1 MKYFVNSP
9 YTAETLKKEFR
20 ELSKKLHP
28 DTGGNADD
36 FKEMLNEYE
45 ETARNLSGTREH
57 AAQERAAQEARQR
70 AEERRREEEKER
82 REWEAEQ
89 ARQRAEWERQRKEE
103 EERKAKARPL
113 YEARCKKW
121 AHLMEDLGPYYEA
134 EKKAHDSHGWRSP
147 EYKAAESATRAA
159 RRRNLL
165 KMAKTAFPGVK
176 FGLTYDNGW
185 GGGYTIT
192 WTDGPSVQ
200 EFEDATDFDL
210 FVKYWD
216 TFDGMTDCADIEHA
230 MFTDFAEKYNGLS
243 GRVEYKRTISE
254 ANRQK
259 IEEVLIKYRPDL
271 GKNDDEETRARYHCD
286 RWDDIKVSLEPDEL
300 RDIFRLFCADFDAVS
315 DHDKMKYR
323 YTCYSLKTWVSFL
336 ADFFAFKTDDQK
348 KTEKAAGPA
357 EFAPRYGAALRM
369 LHKLT
374 GVTLGEPKEGQEKV
388 VFFYVDDKKKTHLLS
403 ILEAVERLERGEA
416 VAFGTTHTGVDGEIW
431 AWGVYNGGYKTQKA
445 RADKFAAQ
453 GYTIKGAGYLSTHGR
468 VNIDGITPD
477 TAAAIRADLADIER
491 QRAEFEKGE
500 TAKAEKATK
509 KAHKAEKSADPD
521 DTKADTQKPASESE
535 NAADG
540 VDLTKAPAEGL
551 RLEEIPGGVA
561 VVADDWKTTYFNKRY
576 IKAHGAHWNKQAKRW
591 EATDPADVL
600 RLRAWFVADIIEEVN
615 AQMKT
620 AEEIRR
626 EAAEEIRQEAEPSRM
641 ADAETTETTEAPDY
655 SEAENVGNPDDQETA
670 TASEADPEPEPE
682 HKRPAHT
689 FTVEIMTNGGVTAR
703 PFSSEDQSEAA
714 KWMAAKVEELKQTE
728 GAEVLTE
735 KKGRVI
741 YKDAEGYHMLYIYD
755 SNECQSMYWMARHSE
770 RRRILRKV
778 AEKHAARMKAKEE
791 KAAKAQET
799 TANDEQP
806 TATDERPQ
814 ISPIIEALADF
825 FASIAKVAQEAAKYE
840 GVTIR
845 PDTLK
850 LWREEVEKGARVF
863 AEQLASCCACL
874 SSLTPEARQDFD
886 ALGVIFWTLSDQ
898 LRQGTDPAT
907 IAPAVDYARAKLFDL
922 VGRTQ
927 TPQQADLIREIFDR
941 PADPKHKEAA

>member
-70 AEERRREEEKER
+70 AEERRREEEEER

-176 FGLTYDNGW
+176 FSLTYDNGW
-185 GGGYTIT
+185 GGGYTVA
-192 WTDGPSVQ
+192 WTDGPSVE
-200 EFEDATDFDL
+200 EFEKATDFDL

-216 TFDGMTDCADIEHA
+216 TFDGMTDCADIESA
-230 MFTDFAEKYNGLS
+230 DFTDFAEKYNGLS
-243 GRVEYKRTISE
+243 GRVEFSRKISE

-271 GKNDDEETRARYHCD
+271 GKNDDEETRKRYNLGA
-286 RWDDIKVSLEPDEL
+286 WDVIKVSISSDEL
-300 RDIFRLFCADFDAVS
+300 RDIFRLFGADFDTNK
-315 DHDKMKYR
+315 DRHFR
-323 YTCYSLKTWVSFL
+323 YESFSLETWVKKL
-336 ADFFAFKTDDQK
+336 ADYFSFKTDNEK

-357 EFAPRYGAALRM
+357 EFSPRYGAALRM

-374 GVTLGEPKEGQEKV
+374 GVTLGDPQEGREFV
-388 VFFYVDDKKKTHLLS
+388 AFFYTDDKKQSHTLS
-403 ILEAVERLERGEA
+403 ILEAVERLEQGQP
-416 VAFGTTHTGVDGEIW
+416 VAFGSVHTGKDGHVSH
-431 AWGVYNGGYKTQKA
+431 WGIYNGGYKVQKA

-453 GYTIKGAGYLSTHGR
+453 GYTIKGAGYLSTYGR
-468 VNIDGITPD
+468 VNIDGLTPE

-521 DTKADTQKPASESE
+521 NTKADTQKPASEPE

-682 HKRPAHT
+682 HKRPART

-703 PFSSEDQSEAA
+703 PFTSEDQSEAA

-755 SNECQSMYWMARHSE
+755 SNEFQSMYWMARHSE

-806 TATDERPQ
+806 TATDKRPQ

-825 FASIAKVAQEAAKYE
+825 FASIAKVAQMAAKYE

-907 IAPAVDYARAKLFDL
+907 IAPAVDYARAQLFDL

>member
-1 MKYFVNSP
+1 MKYFVNFP

-70 AEERRREEEKER
+70 AEERRREEEEER

-89 ARQRAEWERQRKEE
+89 ARQRAERERQRKEE

-176 FGLTYDNGW
+176 FSLTYDNGW
-185 GGGYTIT
+185 GGGYTVA
-192 WTDGPSVQ
+192 WTDGPSVE
-200 EFEDATDFDL
+200 EFEKATDFDL

-216 TFDGMTDCADIEHA
+216 TFDGMTDCADIESA
-230 MFTDFAEKYNGLS
+230 DFTDFAEKYNGLS
-243 GRVEYKRTISE
+243 GRVEFSRKISE

-271 GKNDDEETRARYHCD
+271 GKNDDEETRKRYNLGA
-286 RWDDIKVSLEPDEL
+286 WDVIKVSISSDEL
-300 RDIFRLFCADFDAVS
+300 RDIFRLFGADFDTNI
-315 DHDKMKYR
+315 DRHFR
-323 YTCYSLKTWVSFL
+323 YESFSLETWIKKL
-336 ADFFAFKTDDQK
+336 ADYFSFKTDNEK
-348 KTEKAAGPA
+348 KAEKAAGPA
-357 EFAPRYGAALRM
+357 EFSPRYGAALRM

-374 GVTLGEPKEGQEKV
+374 GVTLGDPQEGREFV
-388 VFFYVDDKKKTHLLS
+388 AFFYTDDKKQSHTLS
-403 ILEAVERLERGEA
+403 ILEAVERLEQGQP
-416 VAFGTTHTGVDGEIW
+416 VAFGSVHTGKDGHVSH
-431 AWGVYNGGYKTQKA
+431 WGIYNGGYKVQKA

-453 GYTIKGAGYLSTHGR
+453 GYTIKGAGYLSTYGR
-468 VNIDGITPD
+468 VTIDAITPE
-477 TAAAIRADLADIER
+477 TAAALRADFADIER
-491 QRAEFEKGE
+491 QRADFENGK
-500 TAKAEKATK
+500 TAKAQKATK
-509 KAHKAEKSADPD
+509 KAVEPENVASPD
-521 DTKADTQKPASESE
+521 NCQANTQKPATEPE
-535 NAADG
+535 KGTDG

-641 ADAETTETTEAPDY
+641 ADAETTEATEAPDY
-655 SEAENVGNPDDQETA
+655 SEAENVGNPDDQEAA
-670 TASEADPEPEPE
+670 TASEADPEPE
-682 HKRPAHT
+682 HKRPART

-714 KWMAAKVEELKQTE
+714 KWMAAKVEDLKQTE

-755 SNECQSMYWMARHSE
+755 SNECQSIYWMARHSE

-791 KAAKAQET
+791 KAAKTQET

-907 IAPAVDYARAKLFDL
+907 IAPAVDYARAQLFDL

-941 PADPKHKEAA
+941 PADPQHKEAA